1 MPSQKEVHWSQLKVG
16 VLVVVALALL
26 LALVFLISGTV
37 GGGLFS
43 KKITVYSYFEN
54 AAGLQE
60 GAPVTLEGVTIGSV
74 TSIQVTAQ
82 RKLTPVKVTM
92 RISGRH
98 LDTLHTDSKAS
109 LSTIGVLG
117 DTIVDINS
125 QYATGAV
132 LKDGDELHTM
142 ETPSVTDVVKA
153 SQGTIEQLNV
163 ILAKLN
169 ALVDSITNGNGS
181 IGQLISSDALYKQF
195 FDAATQINKLASNL
209 NRGKGSIGKLMTDD
223 TFYDRANDSVA
234 KLDAIANE
242 LNDGKG
248 TVGKLLKDDTLYN
261 NLNTTAENMNTLIA
275 NINAGKGG
283 LGYLA
288 NDPNFAKKLDDTVNK
303 LNLILTNV
311 SDGKGTLGQL
321 ANNDSLY
328 KNADVLMVESQKL
341 VTTIRQD
348 PKKYLTIR
356 LRIF

>member
-16 VLVVVALALL
+16 VLVVIALALL
-26 LALVFLISGTV
+26 MALVFLISGTV

-74 TSIQVTAQ
+74 TNIQVTAQ

-92 RISGRH
+92 RVSGKH

-125 QYATGAV
+125 QYATGAK

-169 ALVDSITNGNGS
+169 ALVDNITNGNGS
-181 IGQLISSDALYKQF
+181 VGQLISSDALYKQF
-195 FDAATQINKLASNL
+195 FSAATQINTLATNL
-209 NRGKGSIGKLMTDD
+209 NKGKGSIGKLMTDD
-223 TFYDRANDSVA
+223 SLYNRANASVA
-234 KLDAIANE
+234 RLDAITTD
-242 LNDGKG
+242 LNNGKG
-248 TVGKLLKDDTLYN
+248 SIGKLLKDDTLYN
-261 NLNTTAENMNTLIA
+261 NLNSTAQNMNTLIA

-288 NDPNFAKKLDDTVNK
+288 ADPNFARKLDGTVTR
-303 LNLILTNV
+303 LNQILAKVN
-311 SDGKGTLGQL
+311 DGKGTLGQL

-328 KNADVLMVESQKL
+328 RNADKVMIESQKL

>member
-1 MPSQKEVHWSQLKVG
+1 MPSQQEVQWSQLKVG
-16 VLVVVALALL
+16 VLVVVSLVLL
-26 LALVFLISGTV
+26 TALVFLISGSV
-37 GGGLFS
+37 GGLFT
-43 KKITVYSYFEN
+43 KKITVRSYFEN

-60 GAPVTLEGVTIGSV
+60 GAPVSLEGVTIGSV
-74 TSIQVTAQ
+74 VKIQVTST
-82 RKLTPVKVTM
+82 RKLTPVEVTM
-92 RISGRH
+92 KISQKFG
-98 LDTLHTDSKAS
+98 DTLHKDSKAS

-125 QYATGAV
+125 QYATGPR
-132 LKDGDELHTM
+132 LQDGDELHTM

-169 ALVDSITNGNGS
+169 ALVDNITNGNGS

-195 FDAATQINKLASNL
+195 FDAASQINTLASNL
-209 NRGKGSIGKLMTDD
+209 NKGKGSIGKLMTDD
-223 TFYDRANDSVA
+223 TLYDRANDSVT
-234 KLDAIANE
+234 KLDTIAND
-242 LNDGKG
+242 LNNGKG
-248 TVGKLLKDDTLYN
+248 SIGKLLKDETLYN
-261 NLNTTAENMNTLIA
+261 NLNATVTNANTLLA
-275 NINAGKGG
+275 NINEGKGG

-288 NDPNFAKKLDDTVNK
+288 KDPNFAKKLDDTVNK

-328 KNADVLMVESQKL
+328 KNANELMVESQRL

-348 PKKYLTIR
+348 PKRYLTVR

>member
-1 MPSQKEVHWSQLKVG
+1 MPSQKEVRWSQLKVG
-16 VLVVVALALL
+16 VLIVVALVLL
-26 LALVFLISGTV
+26 TSLVFLISGSV
-37 GGGLFS
+37 GGPFS
-43 KKITVYSYFEN
+43 KKIIAYTYFEN

-74 TSIQVTAQ
+74 TNIQVTAQ

-92 RISGRH
+92 RISARH
-98 LDTLHTDSKAS
+98 IDTLHKDSKAS

-125 QYATGAV
+125 QYATGPT
-132 LKDGDELHTM
+132 LQNGDELPTM

-169 ALVDSITNGNGS
+169 ALVDSITSGNGS
-181 IGQLISSDALYKQF
+181 IGQLIGSDALYKQF
-195 FDAATQINKLASNL
+195 FSAAAQINTLATNL
-209 NRGKGSIGKLMTDD
+209 NQGKGSIGKLMTDD
-223 TFYDRANDSVA
+223 ALYDRANASVA
-234 KLDAIANE
+234 KLDAIAND
-242 LNDGKG
+242 LNNGKG
-248 TVGKLLKDDTLYN
+248 SIGKLLKDQSLYD
-261 NLNTTAENMNTLIA
+261 NLNKTVLNANALIA

-321 ANNDSLY
+321 ASNDSLY
-328 KNADVLMVESQKL
+328 KNADKVMIESQKL

-348 PKKYLTIR
+348 PKKYLTIH
-356 LRIF
+356 LKIF